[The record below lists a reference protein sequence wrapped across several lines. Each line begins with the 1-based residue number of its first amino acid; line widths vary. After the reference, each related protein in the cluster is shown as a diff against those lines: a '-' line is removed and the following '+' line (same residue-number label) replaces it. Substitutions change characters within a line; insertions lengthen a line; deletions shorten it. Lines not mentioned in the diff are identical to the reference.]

1 MYQYEF
7 NPAHSHIHSSQH
19 SSLTNLQQSK
29 IMSDA
34 EEAYNEAP
42 ENFED
47 FDAPDH
53 FSDDEFADPD
63 PVSHQN
69 GNDAEMKAE
78 DGRTIVHGGYSE
90 ADAQVRV
97 KTTKELAIPKE
108 DRTTTPYMTKYERA
122 RVLGTRALQIS
133 LNAPVL
139 VDIEGET
146 DPLQIAMKELAQRKI
161 PLVIRRYLP
170 DGSYEDWGCDEL
182 IIEN

>member
-1 MYQYEF
+1 
-7 NPAHSHIHSSQH
+7 
-19 SSLTNLQQSK
+19 
-29 IMSDA
+29 MSDA

-63 PVSHQN
+63 PVVPQN
-69 GNDAEMKAE
+69 GDDAEMKTE
-78 DGRTIVHGGYSE
+78 DGRTIVHGGFSE
-90 ADAQVRV
+90 ADAQTRV
-97 KTTKELAIPKE
+97 KTTKELAISKE

-170 DGSYEDWGCDEL
+170 DGSFEDWGCDEL
-182 IIEN
+182 IIDN

>member
-1 MYQYEF
+1 
-7 NPAHSHIHSSQH
+7 
-19 SSLTNLQQSK
+19 
-29 IMSDA
+29 MSDYEDNA
-34 EEAYNEAP
+34 FNEGN

-53 FSDDEFADPD
+53 FSDNEYDDPA
-63 PVSHQN
+63 QN
-69 GNDAEMKAE
+69 GGDAALQTT
-78 DGRTIVHGGYSE
+78 DGRTIINGGFGPD
-90 ADAQVRV
+90 DAQASAQPIK
-97 KTTKELAIPKE
+97 KTARELAISKE
-108 DRTTTPYMTKYERA
+108 ERTTTPYMTKYERA
-122 RVLGTRALQIS
+122 RILGTRALQIS

-182 IIEN
+182 IVDQ

>member
-1 MYQYEF
+1 
-7 NPAHSHIHSSQH
+7 
-19 SSLTNLQQSK
+19 
-29 IMSDA
+29 MSDA
-34 EEAYNEAP
+34 EDAYNEAP

-53 FSDDEFADPD
+53 FSDDDFAEPAG
-63 PVSHQN
+63 PQN
-69 GNDAEMKAE
+69 GEDQDMKAE
-78 DGRTIVHGGYSE
+78 DGRTIINGGFSE
-90 ADAQVRV
+90 GDAQMRV
-97 KTTKELAIPKE
+97 KTARELAISKE
-108 DRTTTPYMTKYERA
+108 ARTTTPYMTKYERA

-146 DPLQIAMKELAQRKI
+146 DPLQIAMKELAQRKT

-182 IIEN
+182 ILDQ

>member
-1 MYQYEF
+1 
-7 NPAHSHIHSSQH
+7 
-19 SSLTNLQQSK
+19 
-29 IMSDA
+29 MSDV
-34 EEAYNEAP
+34 EEPYNEAP

-53 FSDDEFADPD
+53 FSDDDFAE
-63 PVSHQN
+63 PVGAQD
-69 GNDAEMKAE
+69 GEDQGMKAE
-78 DGRTIVHGGYSE
+78 DGRTIINGGFSE
-90 ADAQVRV
+90 ADAQARV
-97 KTTKELAIPKE
+97 KTARELAIPKE

-146 DPLQIAMKELAQRKI
+146 DPLQIAMKELAQRKT

-182 IIEN
+182 ILDQ

>member
-1 MYQYEF
+1 
-7 NPAHSHIHSSQH
+7 
-19 SSLTNLQQSK
+19 
-29 IMSDA
+29 MSDA
-34 EEAYNEAP
+34 EDAYNEAP

-53 FSDDEFADPD
+53 FSDDEFTEPAPGGA
-63 PVSHQN
+63 HN
-69 GNDAEMKAE
+69 GDVEMKTE
-78 DGRTIVHGGYSE
+78 DGRTIVNGGFSE
-90 ADAQVRV
+90 HDAQTRV
-97 KTTKELAIPKE
+97 KTAKELSIPKE

-146 DPLQIAMKELAQRKI
+146 DPLQIAMKELMQRRI

-182 IIEN
+182 IIDH

>member
-1 MYQYEF
+1 
-7 NPAHSHIHSSQH
+7 
-19 SSLTNLQQSK
+19 
-29 IMSDA
+29 MSDA
-34 EEAYNEAP
+34 EEPYNEAP

-63 PVSHQN
+63 PVAAQN
-69 GNDAEMKAE
+69 GDDAEMKTE
-78 DGRTIVHGGYSE
+78 DGRTIVHGGFSE
-90 ADAQVRV
+90 ADAQVKV

-170 DGSYEDWGCDEL
+170 DGSFEDWGCDEL
-182 IIEN
+182 IIDN

>member
-1 MYQYEF
+1 
-7 NPAHSHIHSSQH
+7 
-19 SSLTNLQQSK
+19 
-29 IMSDA
+29 MSDG
-34 EEAYNEAP
+34 EEVYNEAP

-53 FSDDEFADPD
+53 FSDDEFADPE
-63 PVSHQN
+63 PNPAQN
-69 GNDAEMKAE
+69 GEDIDMKAE
-78 DGRTIVHGGYSE
+78 DGRTIINGGYSE
-90 ADAQVRV
+90 ADAQLRA
-97 KTTKELAIPKE
+97 KTTKELSIPKE

-146 DPLQIAMKELAQRKI
+146 DPLQIAMKELTQRRI

-182 IIEN
+182 IIDH